1 MIRLSLRPLRPQ
13 EVMAPKELPI
23 TGLSSRCFRHNACC
37 CPKPP
42 YTGGPWERSMSD
54 LTWLATS
61 RTRSRTPR
69 DWLNAQW
76 QAPYLEGGQRSE
88 QEMPLP
94 GEASRASGAREKG
107 TPAYGLSCGLPP
119 WPPRLLAPSP
129 PWAPLQVFPGFSAT
143 AKE

>member
-1 MIRLSLRPLRPQ
+1 
-13 EVMAPKELPI
+13 
-23 TGLSSRCFRHNACC
+23 
-37 CPKPP
+37 
-42 YTGGPWERSMSD
+42 MSD
-54 LTWLATS
+54 LTRLATS

-69 DWLNAQW
+69 DWLKAQW